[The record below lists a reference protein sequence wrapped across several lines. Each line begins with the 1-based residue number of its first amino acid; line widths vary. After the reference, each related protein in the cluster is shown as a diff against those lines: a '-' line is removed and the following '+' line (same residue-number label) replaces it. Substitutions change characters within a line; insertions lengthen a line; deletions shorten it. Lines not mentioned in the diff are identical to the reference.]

1 MKTVNKVNPV
11 QAYWSGSF
19 AAYMESI
26 STNTPLTE
34 SRVDDIM
41 EDLKHF
47 CEKKIDDSQLS
58 EQEKEEQKRQMKQSL
73 EVYIQGVKEEMRRI
87 GGRYCEGVVGDL

>member
-11 QAYWSGSF
+11 QTYLSGSL

-26 STNTPLTE
+26 SMSIPLTE
-34 SRVDDIM
+34 RRVDEIK
-41 EDLKHF
+41 EELKHF

-58 EQEKEEQKRQMKQSL
+58 NQEKEEQKRQMKQSL
-73 EVYIQGVKEEMRRI
+73 EVYIQGVKDEMRAA
-87 GGRYCEGVVGDL
+87 GRMK

>member
-11 QAYWSGSF
+11 QTYLSGSL

-26 STNTPLTE
+26 SMSTPLTDR
-34 SRVDDIM
+34 RVDEIK
-41 EDLKHF
+41 EELKHF

-58 EQEKEEQKRQMKQSL
+58 NQEKEEQKRQMKQSL
-73 EVYIQGVKEEMRRI
+73 EVYIQGVKD
-87 GGRYCEGVVGDL
+87 GNKFGK

>member
-11 QAYWSGSF
+11 KAYWSGNF
-19 AAYMESI
+19 AAYMEAI
-26 STNTPLTE
+26 SMRTPLTE
-34 SRVDDIM
+34 SRVNEIK

-58 EQEKEEQKRQMKQSL
+58 DQEKEEQKRQMKQTL
-73 EVYIQGVKEEMRRI
+73 EVYIQGVKDEMRES
-87 GGRYCEGVVGDL
+87 G